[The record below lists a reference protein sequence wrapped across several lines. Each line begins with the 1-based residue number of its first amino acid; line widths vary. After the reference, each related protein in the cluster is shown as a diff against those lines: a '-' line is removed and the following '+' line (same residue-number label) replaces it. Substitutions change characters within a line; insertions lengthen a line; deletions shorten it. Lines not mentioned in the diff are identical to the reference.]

1 MTASYFSP
9 LLVQI
14 RFKRFDRP
22 KQAQLISEHE
32 FEPPL
37 KVPCN
42 YMEPNEQ
49 AIIASSSIFPAING
63 RSSIETIS
71 DRGAHCQ
78 NLENTMNVM
87 DSQLYPAYKSLAAL
101 RQRILN

>member
-1 MTASYFSP
+1 
-9 LLVQI
+9 
-14 RFKRFDRP
+14 
-22 KQAQLISEHE
+22 
-32 FEPPL
+32 
-37 KVPCN
+37 
-42 YMEPNEQ
+42 MEPNEQ
-49 AIIASSSIFPAING
+49 AIIASSSIFPAINS

-101 RQRILN
+101 RQRILNTDAVGLGKRLECGILVSECCGIDFGNPSNFLDLTSHH